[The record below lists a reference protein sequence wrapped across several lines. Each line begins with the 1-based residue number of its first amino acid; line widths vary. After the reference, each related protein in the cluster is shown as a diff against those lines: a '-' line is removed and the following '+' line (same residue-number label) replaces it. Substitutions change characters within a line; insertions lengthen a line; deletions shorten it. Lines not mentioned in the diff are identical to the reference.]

1 MCLHYVVEYIGVV
14 MSLVVLSRPLPSI
27 GHAVCNIHTALATT
41 EHFTG
46 KYLVFMI
53 VEFIYE
59 ENMRVVFHNV
69 FSSTPEFIYI
79 MMESENAGWTQ
90 DENDQ
95 TVVAGLACCL
105 VRRF

>member
-1 MCLHYVVEYIGVV
+1 MFLHYMLLYISVVIYWWYCPVHYPVLV
-14 MSLVVLSRPLPSI
+14 MQY
-27 GHAVCNIHTALATT
+27 ANIHTALATT

-46 KYLVFMI
+46 KHLVFMI

-69 FSSTPEFIYI
+69 FSSTPEFICI

-105 VRRF
+105 VRWF

>member
-1 MCLHYVVEYIGVV
+1 MYIGVV

-27 GHAVCNIHTALATT
+27 GHAVCNLHTALATT

-46 KYLVFMI
+46 EHLVFMV

-59 ENMRVVFHNV
+59 ENMRVGGHNV
-69 FSSTPEFIYI
+69 SSSTPEFICI
-79 MMESENAGWTQ
+79 MMKSENAGWTQ
-90 DENDQ
+90 DESDQ

-105 VRRF
+105 VRWF

>member
-1 MCLHYVVEYIGVV
+1 MLLSILVLLCHWWYCPVHYP
-14 MSLVVLSRPLPSI
+14 VLDMQYAI
-27 GHAVCNIHTALATT
+27 IHTALATT

-105 VRRF
+105 VRWF